1 MPSLSIEQVKEYITD
16 YVKIYKIAPYLH
28 FKVRESAAELYG
40 DEHNE
45 LFIQAAYEPYAVEV
59 DGKVGRVDINTGT
72 NPSFGE
78 LHKSLNHE
86 IIGHYGLTTYTPQ
99 EKRQI
104 LENIIIHKDELS
116 DLWEYVEKNYKNE
129 PLYLKAEEV
138 FCLVAESITP
148 AMHLEKPI
156 DEFCFDPLTKE
167 SLTNLVLHTANQL
180 ALGFSKRQTFYLDD
194 ITQIQ
199 LNIERSQQHLEL
211 EDELE
216 DDLER

>member
-1 MPSLSIEQVKEYITD
+1 M
-16 YVKIYKIAPYLH
+16 
-28 FKVRESAAELYG
+28 
-40 DEHNE
+40 
-45 LFIQAAYEPYAVEV
+45 
-59 DGKVGRVDINTGT
+59 
-72 NPSFGE
+72 
-78 LHKSLNHE
+78 
-86 IIGHYGLTTYTPQ
+86 
-99 EKRQI
+99 
-104 LENIIIHKDELS
+104 
-116 DLWEYVEKNYKNE
+116 WEYVEKHYANE